1 MPLSTMT
8 PDHPVLRADGLSKTY
23 AGRGGLFSTKPGVTA
38 LTDVSFEV
46 PRGEILGIVGESG
59 CGKSTLARIIVGLEQ
74 ASGGRLASED
84 RPLVDV
90 AAGIT
95 LPAASRQIQMVFQD
109 PYSSLNPR
117 MTVADVISE
126 GLRIAGER
134 NKRILAERVREML
147 QLVGLPGEAGSRYP
161 FQFSGGQR
169 QRIGIARALITDPRL
184 LIADEAVSALDVS
197 VQMQILNLLLDIR
210 DRLGL
215 TILFISHDIGVID
228 YLCDK
233 VIVLAHG
240 RVVES
245 GASSAVISN
254 PEHAYT
260 RKLIQ
265 AVPRMAG

>member
-1 MPLSTMT
+1 
-8 PDHPVLRADGLSKTY
+8 
-23 AGRGGLFSTKPGVTA
+23 
-38 LTDVSFEV
+38 
-46 PRGEILGIVGESG
+46 
-59 CGKSTLARIIVGLEQ
+59 
-74 ASGGRLASED
+74 
-84 RPLVDV
+84 
-90 AAGIT
+90 
-95 LPAASRQIQMVFQD
+95 
-109 PYSSLNPR
+109 

-134 NKRILAERVREML
+134 NKRVLAERVREML

-245 GASSAVISN
+245 GAASAVISN